1 MGEKARALPAMVK
14 TRICQDILGILEDSL
29 SKKGKQVDKLGLGSE
44 LKKTLIGLVGRLHEG
59 KHV

>member
-1 MGEKARALPAMVK
+1 MVK